1 MPAGLNAA
9 DRKLLWG
16 AGAATILILA
26 ATAAFAPPAAEQGEA
41 VPSSYSSASGG
52 ALAAYL
58 LLADLHYP
66 VRRWEDPPEELP
78 EPKPRPDGRGW
89 ERRALLILADP
100 SQMPSK
106 DESEALRRF
115 LRSGGQILFCGAS
128 IKSFFPAAGSSSTP
142 ESAWKEFF
150 PNFPSGIS
158 RGADRIAMRPQA
170 YWPEISSSQLALY
183 GNKEHSVVV
192 SWHFGE
198 GQLLWWAGAT
208 PLTNAGIREADN
220 LGLFLNSV
228 ASPSGD
234 PLSIYWDEYFHGE
247 SGSLWSYVAGTPV
260 AWGIAQIGLI
270 ALAVLFTFSRRSG
283 PIAAPAAVSRL
294 SPLEFVETMG
304 GLYQHAGAASG
315 AVEVSYRRVRLE
327 LSRRLGLPAAVSDPE
342 LAQAAAER
350 LGFSKADF
358 AGSLERG
365 AGALLDA
372 KLSWRDGLRAIQD
385 LERWLSAAAPGAV
398 GASLT
403 PRPTQTGAAGSK
415 GKLGALR

>member
-1 MPAGLNAA
+1 MPAGLNIGLNGGLNGA

-16 AGAATILILA
+16 TGGATILILA

-66 VRRWEDPPEELP
+66 VRRWEEPPGELP
-78 EPKPRPDGRGW
+78 QPGRG
-89 ERRALLILADP
+89 ALLILAEP
-100 SQMPSK
+100 TQMPSK
-106 DESEALRRF
+106 GESEALRRF
-115 LRSGGQILFCGAS
+115 LRSGGRILFSGAS
-128 IKSFFPAAGSSSTP
+128 IRSFFPTAGSSPTN
-142 ESAWKEFF
+142 ETAWKEFS

-158 RGADRIAMRPQA
+158 RGANRIAMRPQA
-170 YWPEISSSQLALY
+170 YWPEINSSQLALY
-183 GNKEHSVVV
+183 GDNEHGLSAAREGGNWHSVVV
-192 SWHFGE
+192 SWRFDE
-198 GQLLWWAGAT
+198 GQVLWWAGAT
-208 PLTNAGIREADN
+208 PLTNAGIREAQN
-220 LGLFLNSV
+220 LRLFLNSV
-228 ASPSGD
+228 SSSSISSGGD

-247 SGSLWSYVAGTPV
+247 RGTLWSYVAGTPV

-304 GLYQHAGAASG
+304 GLYQRAGAASI

-350 LGFSKADF
+350 LGFSKTDF
-358 AGSLERG
+358 AGSLERA
-365 AGALLDA
+365 AGALLDP
-372 KLSWRDGLRAIQD
+372 KLSWRLGLRAIQD
-385 LERWLSAAAPGAV
+385 LERWLPPAKPGAV
-398 GASLT
+398 
-403 PRPTQTGAAGSK
+403 R
-415 GKLGALR
+415 

>member
-16 AGAATILILA
+16 AGGAMILMLA
-26 ATAAFAPPAAEQGEA
+26 ATAAFAPPEAEQGEA

-58 LLADLHYP
+58 LLSDLRYP
-66 VRRWEDPPEELP
+66 VRRWEEPPGELP
-78 EPKPRPDGRGW
+78 DPGRG
-89 ERRALLILADP
+89 ALLILAEP
-100 SQMPSK
+100 TQMPSK
-106 DESEALRRF
+106 GESEALRRF
-115 LRSGGQILFCGAS
+115 LRSGGRILFCGAS
-128 IKSFFPAAGSSSTP
+128 IKSFFPAAGSSSAS
-142 ESAWKEFF
+142 ESAWKEF
-150 PNFPSGIS
+150 PANLPSGIS

-170 YWPEISSSQLALY
+170 YWPEISSSQFALY

-198 GQLLWWAGAT
+198 GQVLWWAGAT
-208 PLTNAGIREADN
+208 PLTNAGIREAGN
-220 LGLFLNSV
+220 LTLFLNSV
-228 ASPSGD
+228 TSSSGYPS
-234 PLSIYWDEYFHGE
+234 SIYWDEYFHGE
-247 SGSLWSYVAGTPV
+247 KGALWSYVAGTPV

-283 PIAAPAAVSRL
+283 PVVAPAAVSRL

-304 GLYQHAGAASG
+304 GLYQRAGAASI

-342 LAQAAAER
+342 LAQAAADR
-350 LGFSKADF
+350 LGFSKTDF
-358 AGSLERG
+358 AGSLERA

-372 KLSWRDGLRAIQD
+372 KLSWRRGLRAIHD
-385 LERWLSAAAPGAV
+385 LERWLPAAKPGAV
-398 GASLT
+398 
-403 PRPTQTGAAGSK
+403 R
-415 GKLGALR
+415 

>member
-16 AGAATILILA
+16 AGGVTILMLA
-26 ATAAFAPPAAEQGEA
+26 ATAALAPPAAEQGEV

-58 LLADLHYP
+58 LLSDLRYP
-66 VRRWEDPPEELP
+66 VRRWEEPPGELP
-78 EPKPRPDGRGW
+78 EPGRG
-89 ERRALLILADP
+89 ALLILAEP
-100 SQMPSK
+100 TQMPSNG
-106 DESEALRRF
+106 ESEALRRF
-115 LRSGGQILFCGAS
+115 LRSGGRILFCGAS
-128 IKSFFPAAGSSSTP
+128 IKSFFPAAGSSSTS
-142 ESAWKEFF
+142 ESAWKEFSA
-150 PNFPSGIS
+150 NFPSGFS

-183 GNKEHSVVV
+183 GDKEHGFSPAREGGDPHSVVV
-192 SWHFGE
+192 SWRFGE

-208 PLTNAGIREADN
+208 PLTNAGIREAGN
-220 LGLFLNSV
+220 LKLFLNSV
-228 ASPSGD
+228 APPSD
-234 PLSIYWDEYFHGE
+234 DTLSIYWDEYFHGE
-247 SGSLWSYVAGTPV
+247 RGALWSYVAGTPV
-260 AWGIAQIGLI
+260 AWGIVQIGLI

-304 GLYQHAGAASG
+304 GLYQRAGAASI

-350 LGFSKADF
+350 LGFSKTDF
-358 AGSLERG
+358 AGSLERA
-365 AGALLDA
+365 AGALLDP
-372 KLSWRDGLRAIQD
+372 KLSWRLGLRAIQD
-385 LERWLSAAAPGAV
+385 LERWLPPAKPGAV
-398 GASLT
+398 
-403 PRPTQTGAAGSK
+403 R
-415 GKLGALR
+415 